1 MGSAGFVG
9 EVLAGFADA
18 LQPLEVAVSGPA
30 QFAAFIAELGWPAD
44 PGPSAAQLQAAFGTI
59 GQDLAAL
66 AQAAQAFRA
75 LPAQA
80 DPSAIAGA
88 VASLGA
94 AIGSVASDAAS
105 LAGTATAGLP
115 APLNDSGFWESLTAE
130 LLDKLLYDYLQKHL
144 PALFGVLR
152 FLGIAAADPIPAAG
166 QRSDYTQC
174 SIDWTRLGS
183 AASNPGQV
191 FADVYGWASAFDHL
205 QFIDNALTLLG
216 GFGAPAY
223 PDLPESAL
231 LGLYYNPAAPV
242 STSVVELHAPLYWG
256 IIGVGGATTTVE
268 FSLVILP
275 IPDSGDTTGEPV
287 GFVLA
292 PELTAQAAEATTL
305 APGVVLNL
313 GGSFGSVGALRLEI
327 RPAGATVAASG
338 LGSTTTFSASAK
350 LTASPTPPWT
360 LLGSPGSTSLQI
372 ERAHAALGLAG
383 SITEPEV
390 TVQVAID
397 AGQLVLDFGEGDGFL
412 QDIFGGQP
420 QTFAFAVGGQWSSRT
435 GFTFNGQGQIQAT
448 IPAQVSVL
456 GVVDIDSVFLSLGA
470 QAGPA
475 PGTQLVVAITGAV
488 QLGPV
493 SATISHVGLQ
503 ASASPLPAG
512 THGNLGDLAIAF
524 GFRPPDGLGLSLDA
538 APVSGAGFVAY
549 DAANARYLGAL
560 ALAIGDLS
568 VSAVG
573 VLDTAAPGGGPGYSL
588 VIVASADFPPVELGF
603 GFSLVGIGG
612 LVGVNRTTNVPVLQ
626 ALARAGQLDSL
637 MFPADLAH
645 RAPQVAASLEQV
657 FPAAQGHFIVGPA
670 VRIEWGTGG
679 MVDAEVG
686 VFIELSDSGGG
697 ISLLRVALLG
707 WVHLTLPDV
716 LTPVADLTLDVLG
729 VADLTAK
736 TLSLDAGLRNSTIA
750 SFPLTGQA
758 ALRASWGASP
768 SFVFAIG
775 GFNPHFAVPAG
786 FPALQ
791 RIALS
796 IGGSDPRLRFSAYL
810 ALTSNTVQFGCA
822 ADLYASAGPAAVAAS
837 LSFDALL
844 QFQPFGLIVDL
855 TINATVLL
863 GGSPVLSLSLDLHVT
878 GPTPWAVTGS
888 ASFQVLCCSFTV
900 PISITAGP
908 QPPPQPPQTVDLDD
922 NLTTALADSRSWQTG
937 PPAGHGVVTVRGQ
950 NAASSAVHPLGTLTV
965 RQHAVPL
972 ELHIERYGPDLLD
985 AACSYQITAATIGGL
1000 AAQAADVTDF
1010 FAPAQFQTMTD
1021 AQKLSAPSF
1030 EPMTAGTTLGS
1041 AGLSL
1046 PQTAGAA
1053 GSPATVVDTAST
1065 RQFDVLML
1073 DSPDPGTVTGS
1084 TAGPVTASSSTAT
1097 LPSTVLAAQ
1106 LPAAAAAVN
1115 GAAGR
1120 GPELYAAPGC
1130 GIAVEQPTYAIV
1142 GMNLAALGSGRPI
1155 SMGLPSVVA
1164 AVGAQ
1169 AGQPGQAGQAGQPG
1183 PTGQDWQVVYTSEVP
1198 G

>member
-1 MGSAGFVG
+1 MPANAGG
-9 EVLAGFADA
+9 TAE
-18 LQPLEVAVSGPA
+18 Q
-30 QFAAFIAELGWPAD
+30 AA
-44 PGPSAAQLQAAFGTI
+44 SYAAQALVTI
-59 GQDLAAL
+59 GAVAGDATAL
-66 AQAAQAFRA
+66 AQALALLGWDVPPGVDLAGAMTIDTSAVAQQLATVLGSTPGDLADEALMAERYAALLAAVGALVAQIAAFASA
-75 LPAQA
+75 LPGQLTAAGDYAAQTQIATELPRRLLDLLTVAALARSQAALTLLVLLGVVQLVEYPA
-80 DPSAIAGA
+80 DPAIYQ
-88 VASLGA
+88 VPHVRNVVQWNR
-94 AIGSVASDAAS
+94 IGQLLSD
-105 LAGTATAGLP
+105 P
-115 APLNDSGFWESLTAE
+115 
-130 LLDKLLYDYLQKHL
+130 
-144 PALFGVLR
+144 R
-152 FLGIAAADPIPAAG
+152 
-166 QRSDYTQC
+166 
-174 SIDWTRLGS
+174 
-183 AASNPGQV
+183 QV
-191 FADVYGWASAFDHL
+191 FADQYGWGTASFDAEQL
-205 QFIDNALTLLG
+205 LTNLGLFVQALSGRPVIRDLPQSVEETLA
-216 GFGAPAY
+216 GAPVPQAATD
-223 PDLPESAL
+223 PSPQLLVSLVRETGAISVEADLSIHRLRPTTTGGIDAGLEFVPYVRGSVTEELPLVGGWTLGVDAALDLEGGVGISVRPGTVSLQAGLLTGSPTSASGRVGLVLIMRPAPSQSFGL
-231 LGLYYNPAAPV
+231 LSVPGGSGLQVSEVSLEGGADVNAAGKLDPF
-242 STSVVELHAPLYWG
+242 VELKLAGGQLLVTTSQADSFLQQVLPASLSSTFDLTVHWSQLEG
-256 IIGVGGATTTVE
+256 LHFSGGAQ
-268 FSLVILP
+268 LAIN
-275 IPDSGDTTGEPV
+275 IP
-287 GFVLA
+287 LA
-292 PELTAQAAEATTL
+292 
-305 APGVVLNL
+305 LNL
-313 GGSFGSVGALRLEI
+313 GPITLTDLDIAI
-327 RPAGATVAASG
+327 TP
-338 LGSTTTFSASAK
+338 SANDVL
-350 LTASPTPPWT
+350 LTAGIS
-360 LLGSPGSTSLQI
+360 GGLQVGPVT
-372 ERAHAALGLAG
+372 AVVQGVGVTGGLA
-383 SITEPEV
+383 
-390 TVQVAID
+390 
-397 AGQLVLDFGEGDGFL
+397 F
-412 QDIFGGQP
+412 
-420 QTFAFAVGGQWSSRT
+420 SS
-435 GFTFNGQGQIQAT
+435 GN
-448 IPAQVSVL
+448 
-456 GVVDIDSVFLSLGA
+456 
-470 QAGPA
+470 
-475 PGTQLVVAITGAV
+475 
-488 QLGPV
+488 LGPV
-493 SATISHVGLQ
+493 
-503 ASASPLPAG
+503 
-512 THGNLGDLAIAF
+512 NLST
-524 GFRPPDGLGLSLDA
+524 GFKPPDGLGLSLDA

-560 ALAIGDLS
+560 ALAIGDIS

-588 VIVASADFPPVELGF
+588 VIVASADFPPAELGF

-822 ADLYASAGPAAVAAS
+822 ADLYASAGPVAVAAS

-1073 DSPDPGTVTGS
+1073 DSPDPGTATGS
-1084 TAGPVTASSSTAT
+1084 TAGPVTASPGTAT